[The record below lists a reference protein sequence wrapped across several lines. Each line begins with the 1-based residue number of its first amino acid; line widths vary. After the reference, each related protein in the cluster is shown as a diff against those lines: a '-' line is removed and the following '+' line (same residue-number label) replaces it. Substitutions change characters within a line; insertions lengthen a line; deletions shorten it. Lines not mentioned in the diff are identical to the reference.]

1 MMTGVLFGVDTRN
14 LVVVLLLILGVGT
27 CFGVDTQKLDEY
39 AGEQVIVLGI
49 NGACCLCPKSE
60 QRRLLDALEVR
71 EDLD

>member
-1 MMTGVLFGVDTRN
+1 M
-14 LVVVLLLILGVGT
+14 LILF
-27 CFGVDTQKLDEY
+27 FGVDTQKLDEY

-71 EDLD
+71 ENLDWTYDVKP